1 MNRVELIEN
10 RLDQQEVIATQ
21 MMSNNED
28 VDYTEAITKLITQES
43 LHRAALSA
51 GARIIQPTLLD
62 FLR

>member
-1 MNRVELIEN
+1 MDLNTS
-10 RLDQQEVIATQ
+10 RLEDQEIIAKTV
-21 MMSNNED
+21 MSNNED
-28 VDYTEAITKLITQES
+28 IEAEKVIMDLKSYET